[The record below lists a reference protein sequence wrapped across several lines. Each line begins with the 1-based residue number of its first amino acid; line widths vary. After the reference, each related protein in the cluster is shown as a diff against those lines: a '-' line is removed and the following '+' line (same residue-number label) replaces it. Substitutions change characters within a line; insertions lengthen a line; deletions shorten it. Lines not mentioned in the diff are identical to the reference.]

1 MNVSHET
8 IEASTAAT
16 QGEMITLKSNA
27 WRACELTLRVNDS
40 GDLEC
45 AAYAPR
51 RAYNRFMCLAYASLV
66 DCQVSADSTVD
77 GSLWIGNACF
87 TITASE
93 RKRIVEAFGVREGS
107 V

>member
-8 IEASTAAT
+8 IEASTATAI
-16 QGEMITLKSNA
+16 QGETITLKSNA

-51 RAYNRFMCLAYASLV
+51 RAYNRFMCLAFKAHQPV
-66 DCQVSADSTVD
+66 V
-77 GSLWIGNACF
+77 
-87 TITASE
+87 TAILNGL
-93 RKRIVEAFGVREGS
+93 RIQAIATEQKPE
-107 V
+107 